1 MMENLIL
8 YFSQTVSDS
17 HLSLAVSILTTMMI
31 CGCLVILVENQH
43 IKGEI
48 TSRYYNI
55 MRPFNRKLALYAIF
69 AQRYLLAL
77 EAADDVGKA
86 YAKSLNKESE
96 GIVKLSCEVVETG
109 KDVFDIKAKKLNSI
123 CNDINRIWYIF
134 DRNSDI
140 DRHLIIHDKILIED
154 VRKSLVEYDRTLS
167 NEEID
172 LDILP
177 KVSGDFYVKEWQPID
192 NVPYKYEYFN
202 KQSRVCNRCL
212 YGSFLIEIIGLVIMY
227 LGEGFHV
234 VSLFLVDLL
243 VLLSM
248 FSFVFSLYK
257 HLGLNG
263 LLIKLQ
269 F

>member
-77 EAADDVGKA
+77 EAADDVGK
-86 YAKSLNKESE
+86 
-96 GIVKLSCEVVETG
+96 
-109 KDVFDIKAKKLNSI
+109 DVFDIKAKKLNSI

-140 DRHLIIHDKILIED
+140 DRHLIIHDKILIEE

-192 NVPYKYEYFN
+192 NVPYKYEYFT